1 MMAEEIIVFD
11 SNEFEEL
18 ITNKDI
24 RIAKALV
31 ETILNNLGGRKRHIH
46 TLSVLVENEQ
56 TIYDITVDRKEFLTT
71 LKQNLPIFE
80 QNELFETCIL
90 IRDAVIDLEKKT
102 KTKKEK
108 MEA

>member
-46 TLSVLVENEQ
+46 ALSVLVENEQ

>member
-1 MMAEEIIVFD
+1 MAEEIIVFD

-31 ETILNNLGGRKRHIH
+31 ETILENINGRKRHIH
-46 TLSVLVENEQ
+46 ALSVLVENEQ
-56 TIYDITVDRKEFLTT
+56 IIYDITVDRKEFLST

-80 QNELFETCIL
+80 QNELFKTCAL
-90 IRDAVIDLEKKT
+90 MRDTIIDLEKKQ
-102 KTKKEK
+102 TKKKDK

>member
-1 MMAEEIIVFD
+1 MAEEIVVFD
-11 SNEFEEL
+11 SNEFEQL

-31 ETILNNLGGRKRHIH
+31 ETILNNVNGRKRHIH
-46 TLSVLVENEQ
+46 ALSVLVENEQ
-56 TIYDITVDRKEFLTT
+56 TIYDITVDRKEFLST

-90 IRDAVIDLEKKT
+90 IRDAIIDIEKKQV
-102 KTKKEK
+102 KKKEK

>member
-1 MMAEEIIVFD
+1 MAEEIIVFD

-46 TLSVLVENEQ
+46 ALSVLVENEQ

>member
-31 ETILNNLGGRKRHIH
+31 ETILENINGRKRHIH
-46 TLSVLVENEQ
+46 ALSVLVENEQ
-56 TIYDITVDRKEFLTT
+56 TIYDITVDRKEFLST

-80 QNELFETCIL
+80 QNELFETCVL
-90 IRDAVIDLEKKT
+90 MRDTIIDLEKKQ
-102 KTKKEK
+102 TKKKDK

>member
-1 MMAEEIIVFD
+1 MMAEEIVVFD

-31 ETILNNLGGRKRHIH
+31 ETILNNIGGRKRHIH
-46 TLSVLVENEQ
+46 ALSVLVENEQ
-56 TIYDITVDRKEFLTT
+56 TIYDITVDRKEFLST

-90 IRDAVIDLEKKT
+90 IRDAIIDIEKKQV
-102 KTKKEK
+102 KKKDK